1 MAEKTIAKKA
11 KKLSTDEA
19 LVEVFKVSLD
29 YVDKSDKL
37 YMDFLNNKVKFIM
50 QNIDNKKEEEPLK
63 FLKKAHKKWEMELE
77 ALENELADVYSKIG
91 KEVELKQEFYEKL
104 KSN

>member
-1 MAEKTIAKKA
+1 MAEKTMAKKA

-63 FLKKAHKKWEMELE
+63 FFKKVHKKWEMELE